1 MLVYS
6 MESNKNIEKR
16 DISYENINVFN
27 SFKLSFDMMKDIKK
41 LDNSIEQSR
50 EEYLL
55 IKDKIVEKYSKFSLE
70 SEETT
75 KTMNKNFFVNA
86 RNFFI
91 KIWGFIVSIFNKIV
105 SFISNIVITITNFI
119 KKYKL
124 KHNSFYSMLKNDT
137 EKKFTES
144 FNYYFIGENQKD
156 ILLNKFTV
164 PGING
169 RPLTYNE
176 IKSRF
181 SNNAA
186 LDDFIKTKIIIKDK
200 NSPVNI
206 ENYEK
211 ILDDI
216 YNDLQNT
223 RNDNSLETDEIDA
236 EILDKLYTLYI
247 RMVIQGEVREENGIA
262 SNAVVKTLNTSSIN
276 ALDRNIKAISNVI
289 CYGQP
294 NITKEEIDPKT
305 FFGLS
310 EQMSLSR
317 FVETFKKIITSY
329 EKDVDKIIGDGGY
342 LNVLKDTI
350 NAYKK
355 NAVEENAKIK
365 KMNDIVNKCMKL
377 MDGKS
382 EEKVISYTMRRI
394 KLISKVINRIKTI
407 KTDFVALRHLVS
419 ANLMTMYMAVDNG
432 LTKMFDVKA
441 FEKTFKNF
449 DEEYV
454 NDEYN
459 KLKNELIEQDSR
471 RQKEF
476 DDDDF

>member
-6 MESNKNIEKR
+6 MESNRNIEKP

-27 SFKLSFDMMKDIKK
+27 SYKLSFDMMKDIKK

-55 IKDKIVEKYSKFSLE
+55 IKNKIVEKYSKISLE

-144 FNYYFIGENQKD
+144 FNYYFIGQYQKD

-223 RNDNSLETDEIDA
+223 HNNDSLETHEIDA

-247 RMVIQGEVREENGIA
+247 RMVIRGEVREENGMA
-262 SNAVVKTLNTSSIN
+262 SSTILKTLNTSNIS
-276 ALDRNIKAISNVI
+276 ALERNIKTISNII

-294 NITKEEIDPKT
+294 NITKEEIDPRT

-350 NAYKK
+350 NTYKK

-365 KMNDIVNKCMKL
+365 KMNDIVNKCMRL

-382 EEKVISYTMRRI
+382 EEKVIIYAMRRL
-394 KLISKVINRIKTI
+394 KLISKVINKIKSI

-419 ANLMTMYMAVDNG
+419 ANLMTMYMSVDNG
-432 LTKMFDVKA
+432 LTKLFGVKA
-441 FEKTFKNF
+441 SEKTIKNS